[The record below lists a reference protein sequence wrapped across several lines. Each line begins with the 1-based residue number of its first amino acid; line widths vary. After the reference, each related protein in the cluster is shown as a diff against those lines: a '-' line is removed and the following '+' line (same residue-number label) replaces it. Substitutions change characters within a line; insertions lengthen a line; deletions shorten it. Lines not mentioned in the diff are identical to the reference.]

1 MEYNKYPSR
10 VDTSYNKKK
19 KSALFVGTQK
29 KKDTYVGTFV
39 TMYLSGFSQK
49 SMMNFTIAV
58 NMDFASVQVNDDVGL
73 NQHRPSHFWISK

>member
-1 MEYNKYPSR
+1 M
-10 VDTSYNKKK
+10 
-19 KSALFVGTQK
+19 
-29 KKDTYVGTFV
+29 GTFV